1 MTGFVTRFRGA
12 DHTQPP
18 VGHQVMELVDLG
30 QWWLML
36 GRNFHTI
43 PAQKSS
49 LLGSG
54 EQNMGQEEH
63 NLGQGGQIMGQGEQS
78 GAANAKFLL

>member
-1 MTGFVTRFRGA
+1 
-12 DHTQPP
+12 
-18 VGHQVMELVDLG
+18 
-30 QWWLML
+30 ML

-43 PAQKSS
+43 PAKMSS

-63 NLGQGGQIMGQGEQS
+63 NLGQGEQIMGQGEQS
-78 GAANAKFLL
+78 GAGIAKFLL